1 MDNKINFSIPEEVIA
16 DIISKLTD
24 VTNIVKPYMI
34 ALTPDE
40 RQAIPKM
47 SDGTLPFVQKC
58 LSYCQSNPE
67 FAPPFI
73 DFEGLASDMKVY
85 EQLLPIYR
93 LVFQLE
99 NKLNDTTMQ
108 AGAESYAS
116 SLAYYNSVKFAAR
129 MDAPGA
135 KAIAD
140 DLSKRF
146 STQGAKVQTTSPQ
159 NN

>member
-1 MDNKINFSIPEEVIA
+1 MDNKINFTLPEEVIA
-16 DIISKLTD
+16 ELTSKLND
-24 VTNIVKPYMI
+24 VANIVRPYMI
-34 ALTPDE
+34 ALTPAE

-67 FAPPFI
+67 FAPTFI
-73 DFEGLASDMKVY
+73 DLEGLASDMKVY
-85 EQLLPIYR
+85 EQLLPVYR

-99 NKLNDTTMQ
+99 NKLNDTILQ
-108 AGAESYAS
+108 AGAECYTS

-146 STQGAKVQTTSPQ
+146 SNQGTKAQTASPQ

>member
-16 DIISKLTD
+16 DIISKLND
-24 VTNIVKPYMI
+24 VNNQLRFCLI
-34 ALTPDE
+34 ALTPKE
-40 RQAIPKM
+40 RTELPKM

-58 LSYCQSNPE
+58 LSYFQSNPE
-67 FAPPFI
+67 FAPPFV

-108 AGAESYAS
+108 AGAESFVSALS
-116 SLAYYNSVKFAAR
+116 YYNSVKYAAHL
-129 MDAPGA
+129 DAPGA

-146 STQGAKVQTTSPQ
+146 ARASKAMPTPE